1 MLSALITIYIFDDD
15 EFSGEIVDDNPTYNV
30 ILEPRHQISEI
41 KVKIDEEKILNEIN
55 KKLLLLIKNEAVS
68 V

>member
-1 MLSALITIYIFDDD
+1 MLSDLITIYIFDDD
-15 EFSGEIVDDNPTYNV
+15 EFSGEYYDYNH
-30 ILEPRHQISEI
+30 IYNEM

-55 KKLLLLIKNEAVS
+55 KKLLLLIKGSAIKNEVVS